1 MKCPRCRHE
10 NPPQAKFC
18 EEYATPRWLGRA
30 RTAGRPFQ
38 PPPSSAPPALIPL
51 RLERSHGLLIATPLS
66 TSPEK
71 ILASKSAL
79 ERESACY
86 SVLRMQDCV
95 KRSAE
100 EVPRSNAAVVKISV
114 GRGCRARQ
122 RQRLHIDDT
131 VVGRR
136 VGV

>member
-18 EEYATPRWLGRA
+18 EEC
-30 RTAGRPFQ
+30 
-38 PPPSSAPPALIPL
+38 
-51 RLERSHGLLIATPLS
+51 ATPLARTCSNCGTVLSATAKFCPSCAHPVVAGAVTRSPDSYTPS

-71 ILASKSAL
+71 ILTSKSAL
-79 ERESACY
+79 ELESACY

-100 EVPRSNAAVVKISV
+100 EVPRSNAAVVKVSV

-122 RQRLHIDDT
+122 RQRLHTDDT
-131 VVGRR
+131 VVGRH